1 MASLLI
7 HNIGM
12 LATATGSAAKAG
24 AAQGEICILR
34 NAYVAVQD
42 DTITAVGEGAFPQ
55 AFLTEGCT
63 LIDAQGKL
71 LTAGLVDAHT
81 HLVFGGWREDELALK
96 LHGVPYLDILAQG
109 GGILST
115 VRATRKASEDELY
128 DKTAKALDTM
138 LSYGTTTCEA
148 KSGYGLDMENELKQ
162 LRVVHCLN
170 EGQPVELIS
179 TFMAAHALPEEYKDN
194 REGYLALIID
204 RMLPYVAEHKLAE
217 YCDVFCETGVF
228 TPAESQR
235 ILTAAQKLGLGAKIH
250 ADEIDPIGGS
260 QLAGQIGSVSAE
272 HLIVCPDE
280 GIASMAKGGTIAC
293 LLPATSFYLGA
304 TFAPAKKMIEAGVPV
319 AIATD
324 FNPGSTPNLSLQLAM
339 NIACYRYR
347 MTPEETLTAATLNA
361 AAAIAARTGSA
372 PSKPASR
379 PTCCSGMRTTSTTSS
394 TATAPTWS
402 RRSSRPARLS
412 SKTSLP
418 SSGWKIRK
426 GRIPMKLTEMKVNDF
441 IDLLASDAPA
451 PGGGSASA
459 LAGAMGVGLSK
470 MVAALTTGKAKYAE
484 HEDTV
489 QEILSKA
496 GSLTE
501 KLTAAID
508 RDTEAFDGVS
518 AVFAMPKSTDE
529 EKAARKEAMQKALKE
544 ATLVPYE
551 TMELCLQS
559 LKVVKLGVGKTNT
572 SAASD
577 LGVASLNLKS
587 AVQGAWLNVL
597 INLAGIKDEA
607 FVAEYKSK
615 GEAILA
621 EALPLADE
629 IYNDILKSL

>member
-34 NAYVAVQD
+34 NAYVAVQG

-55 AFLTEGCT
+55 ALLTEGCT

-71 LTAGLVDAHT
+71 VTAGLVDAHT

-162 LRVVHCLN
+162 LRVVHRLN

-204 RMLPYVAEHKLAE
+204 QMLPYVAEHKLAE

-260 QLAGQIGSVSAE
+260 QLAGQIGAVSAE

-361 AAAIAARTGSA
+361 AAAIGRANRVGTIETGKQA
-372 PSKPASR
+372 
-379 PTCCSGMRTTSTTSS
+379 
-394 TATAPTWS
+394 
-402 RRSSRPARLS
+402 
-412 SKTSLP
+412 
-418 SSGWKIRK
+418 
-426 GRIPMKLTEMKVNDF
+426 
-441 IDLLASDAPA
+441 DLLLWDADNLNYIFYRY
-451 PGGGSASA
+451 GSN
-459 LAGAMGVGLSK
+459 LVK
-470 MVAALTTGKAKYAE
+470 
-484 HEDTV
+484 TV
-489 QEILSKA
+489 IKA
-496 GSLTE
+496 G
-501 KLTAAID
+501 
-508 RDTEAFDGVS
+508 
-518 AVFAMPKSTDE
+518 
-529 EKAARKEAMQKALKE
+529 Q
-544 ATLVPYE
+544 
-551 TMELCLQS
+551 
-559 LKVVKLGVGKTNT
+559 VVKQN
-572 SAASD
+572 
-577 LGVASLNLKS
+577 
-587 AVQGAWLNVL
+587 
-597 INLAGIKDEA
+597 
-607 FVAEYKSK
+607 
-615 GEAILA
+615 
-621 EALPLADE
+621 
-629 IYNDILKSL
+629 

>member
-1 MASLLI
+1 
-7 HNIGM
+7 
-12 LATATGSAAKAG
+12 
-24 AAQGEICILR
+24 
-34 NAYVAVQD
+34 
-42 DTITAVGEGAFPQ
+42 
-55 AFLTEGCT
+55 
-63 LIDAQGKL
+63 
-71 LTAGLVDAHT
+71 
-81 HLVFGGWREDELALK
+81 
-96 LHGVPYLDILAQG
+96 
-109 GGILST
+109 
-115 VRATRKASEDELY
+115 
-128 DKTAKALDTM
+128 
-138 LSYGTTTCEA
+138 
-148 KSGYGLDMENELKQ
+148 
-162 LRVVHCLN
+162 
-170 EGQPVELIS
+170 
-179 TFMAAHALPEEYKDN
+179 
-194 REGYLALIID
+194 
-204 RMLPYVAEHKLAE
+204 
-217 YCDVFCETGVF
+217 
-228 TPAESQR
+228 
-235 ILTAAQKLGLGAKIH
+235 
-250 ADEIDPIGGS
+250 
-260 QLAGQIGSVSAE
+260 
-272 HLIVCPDE
+272 
-280 GIASMAKGGTIAC
+280 
-293 LLPATSFYLGA
+293 
-304 TFAPAKKMIEAGVPV
+304 
-319 AIATD
+319 
-324 FNPGSTPNLSLQLAM
+324 
-339 NIACYRYR
+339 
-347 MTPEETLTAATLNA
+347 
-361 AAAIAARTGSA
+361 
-372 PSKPASR
+372 
-379 PTCCSGMRTTSTTSS
+379 
-394 TATAPTWS
+394 
-402 RRSSRPARLS
+402 
-412 SKTSLP
+412 
-418 SSGWKIRK
+418 
-426 GRIPMKLTEMKVNDF
+426 MKLTEMKVNDF

-451 PGGGSASA
+451 RGGGSASA

-496 GSLTE
+496 GALTE